1 MNRNQIQERLERNR
15 ISFTPELPE
24 RLEIYLAL
32 LKEWNA
38 RMDLTAVM
46 DDEELADRHLMDSL
60 CVLRTEL
67 IPRRASFID
76 VGTGAGFPGMPLAM
90 AREDLSIVL
99 MDAQQKRLNFL
110 EAVREATGIRNIQL
124 LHARAE
130 EAARQQNYRER
141 FDLATARAVAPLNIL
156 SEYLLP
162 FVKKGGTCLCWKG
175 PSVSEELEAGKKA
188 CRILGGQTE
197 EPISYRIADR
207 NWDHRLLVI
216 RKIAKTPSLYPR
228 KAGTPKA
235 KPLGVG

>member
-1 MNRNQIQERLERNR
+1 
-15 ISFTPELPE
+15 
-24 RLEIYLAL
+24 
-32 LKEWNA
+32 
-38 RMDLTAVM
+38 
-46 DDEELADRHLMDSL
+46 
-60 CVLRTEL
+60 
-67 IPRRASFID
+67 
-76 VGTGAGFPGMPLAM
+76 MPLAM

-175 PSVSEELEAGKKA
+175 PSVSEE
-188 CRILGGQTE
+188 
-197 EPISYRIADR
+197 PISYRIADR